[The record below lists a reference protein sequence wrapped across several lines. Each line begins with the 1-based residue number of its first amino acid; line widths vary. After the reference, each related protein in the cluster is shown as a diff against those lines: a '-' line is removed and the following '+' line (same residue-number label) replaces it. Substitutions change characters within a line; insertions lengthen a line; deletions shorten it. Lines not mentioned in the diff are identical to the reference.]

1 MIFSKDNRLDKC
13 IRFGVSL
20 SEELLKS
27 FDTNI
32 DRRGYANRSE
42 AIRDLIRND
51 LVQNEWEASSG
62 ETAAA
67 VVLVYDHHKR
77 GITEH
82 LTDKQHE
89 FHEYIIS
96 TMHAHLDHD
105 NCIEVLLLRGKAS
118 KVKEIADQLAS
129 AKHVKLGKF
138 VPATLGKGI

>member
-1 MIFSKDNRLDKC
+1 MDKC

-20 SEELLKS
+20 SEKLLQK
-27 FDTNI
+27 FDINI
-32 DRRGYANRSE
+32 DKRGYANRSE

-51 LVQNEWEASSG
+51 LVQAEWEAESG

-67 VVLVYDHHKR
+67 MVLVYDHHKR
-77 GITEH
+77 GVTEH
-82 LTDKQHE
+82 LTKKQHE
-89 FHEYIIS
+89 HHECIIS

-105 NCIEVLLLRGKAS
+105 NCIEVVLLRGKAS
-118 KVKEIADQLAS
+118 RVKEIADQLAS